1 MSEISLDRPA
11 NPPRV
16 GALVD
21 WCKHRE
27 RPLLLF
33 GAAAQVVVLVGM
45 IGLHSLPLLRGKTV
59 LLRVQPVDP
68 RDLFRGDYVTLTYG
82 FSRLPANA
90 IPGLPDGHANES
102 ARLRGRTAY
111 MQLIPE
117 TDGMHYRG
125 GAYSLTPPS
134 EGLFLR
140 GIVSGWNTIDFG
152 IDRYFVQAG
161 SGQKYE
167 DAVRSRRLWAEVAV
181 APDGQAAVTGL
192 KIE

>member
-1 MSEISLDRPA
+1 MSEISLDRSA
-11 NPPRV
+11 NWPRV
-16 GALVD
+16 GRLVD
-21 WCKHRE
+21 WCKRRE
-27 RPLLLF
+27 RPLLLI
-33 GAAAQVVVLVGM
+33 GAAAQIVVLAGM

-68 RDLFRGDYVTLTYG
+68 RDMFRGDYVTLTYG

-90 IPGLPDGHANES
+90 IPALPDAHANES
-102 ARLRGRTAY
+102 ARLQGRTIY

-117 TDGMHYRG
+117 TDGEHYRG
-125 GAYSLTPPS
+125 GTYSLTPPS

-140 GIVSGWNTIDFG
+140 GTVSGWNMINFG

-161 SGQKYE
+161 SGHTYE
-167 DAVRSRRLWAEVAV
+167 DAVRSRHLWAQVAV
-181 APDGQAAVTGL
+181 APYGQAAVTGL